1 MTAFQILLPAFIA
14 SLILTGIHAYLGVH
28 VVERGVIFVDLS
40 LAQIAALGL
49 TVAYLAG
56 YDIHTSHQAYL
67 FSLGFT
73 FIGAAI
79 FAFTRT
85 HRKTRIPQEAII
97 GIVYA
102 VSAAVAI
109 LLMSKATQETEHLKE
124 MLVGNILAV
133 SWYEIAKT
141 AVMYS
146 LVGLF
151 HFVFRRRFLL
161 ISMDEPEAERQGVN
175 IRFWDFLFYM
185 SFGFVVTSSVAIA
198 GVLLVF
204 CFLIVPSVAAML
216 FSEPLGDRL
225 DDGRGRLGRGR
236 RAVFRAGPSD
246 RRHDRRDLR
255 SGAASGRHLP
265 CALLSWRRH
274 SVIRE
279 ARETAAPVLPNI
291 VGRGMTAYS
300 LRRLFVTCLD
310 PGDMDCHVDDQ
321 RPEHRQQARDQLG
334 MAMLGLRKQ
343 VAGADEEEE
352 AAEQRQHQAK
362 LCLVQRKEE
371 GRDNAEGRGHR
382 IDQQPPERLP
392 ALPRVLEDHAHG
404 VDAVREV
411 VRQDRHRHHYAHR
424 RGRLESQSD
433 PHAVEE
439 AVDGKTARPQPGR
452 CALGGGVILERVGV
466 EQDDA
471 VEQHVQQETRRDN
484 RGDRGRA
491 VTFRAELQG
500 LGQQIEEGHADH
512 GAGTEAEDE
521 VQLVVPLQG
530 EQPAQQGRE
539 DSGKA

>member
-1 MTAFQILLPAFIA
+1 MTAFQILLPAFVA

-133 SWYEIAKT
+133 SWYEIGKT

-161 ISMDEPEAERQGVN
+161 ISMDEAEAERQGVK
-175 IRFWDFLFYM
+175 IRLWDLLFYM

-204 CFLIVPSVAAML
+204 CFLIVPSVTAML
-216 FSEPLGDRL
+216 FTE
-225 DDGRGRLGRGR
+225 RLGVRLAIGWIMG
-236 RAVFRAGPSD
+236 AVVSA
-246 RRHDRRDLR
+246 
-255 SGAASGRHLP
+255 
-265 CALLSWRRH
+265 
-274 SVIRE
+274 
-279 ARETAAPVLPNI
+279 
-291 VGRGMTAYS
+291 
-300 LRRLFVTCLD
+300 
-310 PGDMDCHVDDQ
+310 
-321 RPEHRQQARDQLG
+321 
-334 MAMLGLRKQ
+334 
-343 VAGADEEEE
+343 
-352 AAEQRQHQAK
+352 
-362 LCLVQRKEE
+362 
-371 GRDNAEGRGHR
+371 
-382 IDQQPPERLP
+382 
-392 ALPRVLEDHAHG
+392 
-404 VDAVREV
+404 
-411 VRQDRHRHHYAHR
+411 
-424 RGRLESQSD
+424 
-433 PHAVEE
+433 
-439 AVDGKTARPQPGR
+439 
-452 CALGGGVILERVGV
+452 GGVALSFLLDLPTGATIVATFGGSLLLLAGYR
-466 EQDDA
+466 A
-471 VEQHVQQETRRDN
+471 ITRR
-484 RGDRGRA
+484 
-491 VTFRAELQG
+491 
-500 LGQQIEEGHADH
+500 
-512 GAGTEAEDE
+512 
-521 VQLVVPLQG
+521 
-530 EQPAQQGRE
+530 PA
-539 DSGKA
+539 AA